1 MRHRQALENVGA
13 LLCPPQEEG
22 SAAANDV
29 LAMFDEQRQHP
40 LESQR
45 ARLPINQGN
54 VHDVEV
60 GLQRRVLVELVDDHI
75 FIGVFAFSSVNKGEL
90 EVDLLFRSWSTTIPM
105 AFSLVFGLGFMFG
118 LACTALWALRLVN
131 ERRTLKRS
139 LKVSE
144 SEVSSL
150 RNLPLTDAD

>member
-1 MRHRQALENVGA
+1 MSYLKIF
-13 LLCPPQEEG
+13 LWLI
-22 SAAANDV
+22 V
-29 LAMFDEQRQHP
+29 LA
-40 LESQR
+40 
-45 ARLPINQGN
+45 
-54 VHDVEV
+54 V
-60 GLQRRVLVELVDDHI
+60 I

-90 EVDLLFRSWSTTIPM
+90 EVDLLFRSVTTTVPV
-105 AFSLVFGLGFMFG
+105 AFTVVFAFGFLFG